1 MQVCFSIYFC
11 TGDSKVTALQAGV
24 MPGHDS
30 YSINLVPIPIPENFK
45 GSKGAK
51 DDPERFSPGNKY
63 MKRRKHLKIEC

>member
-1 MQVCFSIYFC
+1 
-11 TGDSKVTALQAGV
+11 

-30 YSINLVPIPIPENFK
+30 YSINHVPIPIPENFK
-45 GSKGAK
+45 GSKEAK